1 MEGTSSSGEALDL
14 VDDFYFSAL
23 HDEEVFPISDEKYAQ
38 ELQLQEALMS
48 SAISSITPKIST
60 QPSNREEDVETP
72 MKKQKG
78 KEKETGQSSETFCLI
93 CMDIKSTQEMFTNSG
108 CNHSFC
114 TDCIGTYVGTKIQEN
129 ISMVKCPDVK
139 CKEVLEPQSC
149 RSIIPKEVFD
159 RWENALCESLVLG
172 SQKFYCPFKDCS
184 ALLVDDGGE
193 VVTVSE
199 CPNCRRL
206 FCAQCKVAWH
216 AGIDC
221 GEFQNLNENE
231 REKEDIMVMELAKK
245 KNWRRCPRCNF
256 FVEKT
261 DGCLHITCRCGLE
274 FCYGCG
280 SYWRHSQFSSH
291 VCSTA

>member
-1 MEGTSSSGEALDL
+1 M
-14 VDDFYFSAL
+14 
-23 HDEEVFPISDEKYAQ
+23 P
-38 ELQLQEALMS
+38 
-48 SAISSITPKIST
+48 
-60 QPSNREEDVETP
+60 
-72 MKKQKG
+72 
-78 KEKETGQSSETFCLI
+78 
-93 CMDIKSTQEMFTNSG
+93 
-108 CNHSFC
+108 
-114 TDCIGTYVGTKIQEN
+114 
-129 ISMVKCPDVK
+129 
-139 CKEVLEPQSC
+139 
-149 RSIIPKEVFD
+149 
-159 RWENALCESLVLG
+159 
-172 SQKFYCPFKDCS
+172 DCS

-291 VCSTA
+291 